1 MTGRDSLAAVTK
13 RINADEFEATC
24 VSLLDEVEDHRIEY
38 VITRQGRPVAKLVP
52 IDQPVSLVGS
62 VRALVDDEHLL
73 FNTCEEWTAGR

>member
-1 MTGRDSLAAVTK
+1 M
-13 RINADEFEATC
+13 
-24 VSLLDEVEDHRIEY
+24 SLLDEVEDHRIEY

>member
-1 MTGRDSLAAVTK
+1 MTK